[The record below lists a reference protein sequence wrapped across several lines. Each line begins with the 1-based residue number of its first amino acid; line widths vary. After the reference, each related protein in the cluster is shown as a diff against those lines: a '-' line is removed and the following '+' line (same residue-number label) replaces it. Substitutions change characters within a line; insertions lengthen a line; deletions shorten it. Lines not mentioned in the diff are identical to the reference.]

1 MVDIREHSTAPGGDG
16 PAVPGQTVYDR
27 RSLTYSNTFD
37 SRLHGTI
44 IRAMEWMTG
53 KLTIL
58 RRVREFERR
67 GAPVGQAFWPATM
80 DVMGIDLQTPPEQLA
95 RIPATGP
102 VVFVA
107 NHPHGL
113 VDGMILADLIGR
125 IRDDYRILTRAL
137 VVAGR
142 KLGLKRIRM
151 LYFRENTRM
160 KALANN
166 LGATSQ
172 YAHDV
177 MEGVVSIDA
186 DADAGDQPLRAG

>member
-1 MVDIREHSTAPGGDG
+1 MFEAARNSIF
-16 PAVPGQTVYDR
+16 R
-27 RSLTYSNTFD
+27 RSLSGLDIRNPDGLQITLRGLSPRD
-37 SRLHGTI
+37 VQQHQDHLQRLTPEDRRLRFHSAMSDGAI
-44 IRAMEWMTG
+44 IDYAHRLDWSHAYIFG
-53 KLTIL
+53 IFVDGIL
-58 RRVREFERR
+58 RGVGELVRIDDTNEGELSVSVEKEFQK
-67 GAPVGQAFWPATM
+67 A
-80 DVMGIDLQTPPEQLA
+80 
-95 RIPATGP
+95 
-102 VVFVA
+102 
-107 NHPHGL
+107 GL
-113 VDGMILADLIGR
+113 G
-125 IRDDYRILTRAL
+125 RILTRAL

-151 LYFRENTRM
+151 LYVRENTRM